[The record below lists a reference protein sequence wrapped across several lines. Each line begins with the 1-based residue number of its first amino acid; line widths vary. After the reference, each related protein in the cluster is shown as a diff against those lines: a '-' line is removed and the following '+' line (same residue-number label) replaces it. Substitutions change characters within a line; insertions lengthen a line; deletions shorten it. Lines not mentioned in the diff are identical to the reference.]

1 MKLFWNNH
9 TTMKKTS
16 TFLLLFFT
24 LVNFAQTERGK
35 MREKI
40 KAEKIAF
47 MTQQLNL
54 SATEAEK
61 FWPIYNTFEAS
72 TENIKKRYLAP
83 IRQKMRR
90 GSNVYDAEANMLLD
104 NLVIAE
110 NKMYEAKV
118 KLFNDLKSAIPAK
131 KIIKLKSVEDAF
143 NRRLLER
150 LKKFRVKRNRD

>member
-1 MKLFWNNH
+1 MKNI
-9 TTMKKTS
+9 TTLI
-16 TFLLLFFT
+16 LLIFT
-24 LVNFAQTERGK
+24 VVSFAQPERGK

-47 MTQQLNL
+47 ITQQLDL
-54 SATEAEK
+54 SADEAEK

-72 TENIKKRYLAP
+72 TENVKKTYLAP

-90 GSNVYDAEANMLLD
+90 GADISDTEANKLLE

-110 NKMYEAKV
+110 DKMHEAKV
-118 KLFNDLKSAIPAK
+118 KLVKDLKSAIPAK

-143 NRRLLER
+143 NRRLLDR
-150 LKKFRVKRNRD
+150 LKKFREKRNRD